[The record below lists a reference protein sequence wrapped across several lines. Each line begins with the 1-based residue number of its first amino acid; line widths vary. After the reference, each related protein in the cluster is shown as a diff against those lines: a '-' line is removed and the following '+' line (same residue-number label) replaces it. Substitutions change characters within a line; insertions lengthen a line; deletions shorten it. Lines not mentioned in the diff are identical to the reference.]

1 MIGQR
6 SEELKVRPQIHDTG
20 CYFLCICYL
29 GWQHSEPKK
38 SLTSTDIV
46 YLYDCAIHE
55 KTMEK
60 DCYVL
65 DPQKIMDEIT
75 TPEVKLKFKGKY
87 PADYKLKKNEK
98 AIELW
103 NYAPEN
109 WWHFVIGNYDPWK
122 ESITRKKGTLDSYR
136 VWEIVE

>member
-1 MIGQR
+1 
-6 SEELKVRPQIHDTG
+6 
-20 CYFLCICYL
+20 
-29 GWQHSEPKK
+29 
-38 SLTSTDIV
+38 
-46 YLYDCAIHE
+46 
-55 KTMEK
+55 MEK